1 MTFEFDSGFR
11 LQLPI
16 GLQLNLPIAGG
27 GAGGVADG
35 ERFSITVGG
44 TRLDFEFDNN
54 NNTVVTRPEG
64 IIRFTSLSS
73 KSQLADAIVAAINN
87 SLISGVSANKLDS
100 NDVFIAAPRGASIQT
115 VEAPAL
121 AQPAQTLGLRVP
133 AQGGGLG
140 GVVDGQSFSVSDG
153 ERVLFFEFDSDPIP
167 SVQPGNIRIVVNSS
181 NSSLEVAKS
190 IESAIKSSGL
200 KVSPSVLGNDIV
212 HVGLPTAGRIELINT
227 TLAVVGIARSVQDG
241 DTLIISRNN
250 GGTSTTFEFD
260 SNSSVGSGRIRVPF
274 TNAETQSEIGATLAT
289 AIRDAGIGL
298 NPKHFGNGSVVVGG
312 LVSDAISTSG
322 APTVAVIGSPGVQD
336 NTVLQILGTL
346 NLLVSSRGGSD
357 PALLDNSIFTITNRG
372 TTVRFEFDGNFS
384 GASSP
389 GNEVIRF
396 TTASTQSD
404 LVAAIVQAINAVTRL
419 GIVARPAGVGR
430 IDLGL
435 LPSSAVD
442 VLSTP
447 LSLERGLPKDGDFFT
462 IVDGTRS
469 VTFEFANSNV
479 NNTVNPGNIPIPL
492 SDVDSVNT
500 VYERMKSVLLASALG
515 LDSELVMSGAMV
527 QGLKLK
533 DTSKFV
539 YNIDNAGSLLITGVP
554 GGTIAIPYTPD
565 ASFTAAQMREAI
577 IRAIN
582 KAASDGLTSLSAKF
596 RGGSTLFVENA
607 TTIGAGVSSFFLRGV
622 QDVAGNFLKSNR
634 INNETQFKILM
645 PGVVLDYGDAPDPT
659 STTSGRYATLK
670 ENDGARHVVRAG
682 ELRLGSSVTSETDGK
697 PQPLG
702 DGDNDD
708 GVSFRFQRNDYGST
722 GSPIF
727 NKNVFTDVTVTMSA
741 PGVLNAW
748 IDFNADGDWADPGE
762 NVLQDELFD
771 SSALTRTFQIR
782 VPASA
787 PNLSGITQSF
797 ARFRAST
804 SGGLS
809 PLGLALDGEVED
821 YRVSLVPG
829 APPVGVNDTYT
840 ITEDSGS
847 LVANDPLDSDGAPFN
862 NGVLANDGNPDGRTL
877 TATILSN
884 PLFAKNF
891 VFRTDGTFDYTPL
904 DDFFGVD
911 TFVYLASDSI
921 FDSLTRSTVTI
932 TVRPVNDPPIA
943 GPLTFNINE
952 DTVLEILSSQIIAV
966 SSPGPA
972 NESSQILTIT
982 GVDST
987 SVAGGAVVFS
997 GGKITYTPVQDFSGI
1012 DRFTY
1017 RIRDNGLTGGV
1028 SDPLETVGTITIN
1041 VADKNDPPI
1050 TVSKTLTTAE
1060 GQSVDISIS
1069 STALLAGDLPGP
1081 ANEIAAG
1088 QTLTFTGVQPTSTQG
1103 GQVAI
1108 VGTKVVYTP
1117 PQYFNGTDTFFY
1129 IVTDNGFSG
1138 TVSDPQSAL
1147 GTVTVTVTP
1156 VNDSPMVV
1164 KPFGTVV
1171 LTEDQTPG
1179 KTLLLSEY
1187 FTDPDIATN
1196 GDSLTYRVVSNSNTS
1211 LIEPTFQSGQIVL
1224 LPKPD
1229 QNGSATIVIEAKDIA
1244 GLTVTNTLTVQVT
1257 AVADAP
1263 RLVNPLP
1270 DRTVAEDS
1278 APIVIQLSPDFF
1290 LDPDVIN
1297 GDVLTFTVA
1306 SSNTD
1311 IATAVVIGNTMTVS
1325 LKPNAVGNTT
1335 ISVTARDSSNASVSD
1350 SFVLTVTAVNDNP
1363 VAVNDSY
1370 VTPQGEIFRTT
1381 DPTGSATTTT
1391 NDNGVLA
1398 NDTDVEGNP
1407 LTAELTLAP
1416 TRGTVVVNANGTF
1429 VYTPGPTAIQG
1440 TTDTFK
1446 YRATDAFG
1454 GISNEAT
1461 VTITIGQ
1468 ALASRYQNPANRM
1481 DVNADSFVSALDVL
1495 IIINLINSKGSG
1507 WNGSTSGLPGPP
1519 DYVDVDGDKFV
1530 TPLDVLDLINFINA
1544 GGVRGSSEGE
1554 GEGSGNDAA
1563 FGWSM
1568 DVGRGLSG
1576 NQSVQPGSV
1585 GVDGLGGISFGMAT
1599 NSSRGARSLAV
1610 LEESS
1615 ASFFGLPTEDE
1626 DFDRLACDVIEND
1639 NRGSKDIV
1647 DQVFADLFND

>member
-1 MTFEFDSGFR
+1 
-11 LQLPI
+11 
-16 GLQLNLPIAGG
+16 
-27 GAGGVADG
+27 
-35 ERFSITVGG
+35 
-44 TRLDFEFDNN
+44 
-54 NNTVVTRPEG
+54 
-64 IIRFTSLSS
+64 
-73 KSQLADAIVAAINN
+73 
-87 SLISGVSANKLDS
+87 
-100 NDVFIAAPRGASIQT
+100 
-115 VEAPAL
+115 
-121 AQPAQTLGLRVP
+121 
-133 AQGGGLG
+133 
-140 GVVDGQSFSVSDG
+140 
-153 ERVLFFEFDSDPIP
+153 
-167 SVQPGNIRIVVNSS
+167 
-181 NSSLEVAKS
+181 
-190 IESAIKSSGL
+190 
-200 KVSPSVLGNDIV
+200 
-212 HVGLPTAGRIELINT
+212 
-227 TLAVVGIARSVQDG
+227 
-241 DTLIISRNN
+241 
-250 GGTSTTFEFD
+250 
-260 SNSSVGSGRIRVPF
+260 
-274 TNAETQSEIGATLAT
+274 
-289 AIRDAGIGL
+289 
-298 NPKHFGNGSVVVGG
+298 
-312 LVSDAISTSG
+312 
-322 APTVAVIGSPGVQD
+322 
-336 NTVLQILGTL
+336 
-346 NLLVSSRGGSD
+346 
-357 PALLDNSIFTITNRG
+357 
-372 TTVRFEFDGNFS
+372 
-384 GASSP
+384 
-389 GNEVIRF
+389 
-396 TTASTQSD
+396 
-404 LVAAIVQAINAVTRL
+404 
-419 GIVARPAGVGR
+419 
-430 IDLGL
+430 
-435 LPSSAVD
+435 
-442 VLSTP
+442 
-447 LSLERGLPKDGDFFT
+447 DGDFFT

-479 NNTVNPGNIPIPL
+479 NNTVGSGNVSIPF
-492 SDVDSVNT
+492 SDANT
-500 VYERMKSVLLASALG
+500 VEQVYGQLKSVLFASALR
-515 LDSELVMSGAMV
+515 LDSDLVMSGTMV

-539 YNIDNAGSLLITGVP
+539 YNIDNAGSLKISGVP

-577 IRAIN
+577 IRSIN

-607 TTIGAGVSSFFLRGV
+607 ITIGPGVSSFFLRGV

-659 STTSGRYATLK
+659 STTRGRYATLK

-682 ELRLGSSVTSETDGK
+682 ELRLGSSVSSETDGK

-702 DGDNDD
+702 DGDNGDD
-708 GVSFRFQRNDYGST
+708 GVSFRFQRNDYGSS

-809 PLGLALDGEVED
+809 PSGLALDGEVED
-821 YRVSLVPG
+821 YRISLVPG

-840 ITEDSGS
+840 IIEDSGT
-847 LVANDPLDSDGAPFN
+847 LIANDPLDSDGAPFN

-884 PLFAKNF
+884 PQFAKNF

-911 TFVYLASDSI
+911 RFVYLASVSI

-952 DTVLEILSSQIIAV
+952 DTVLEILSSQILAV
-966 SSPGPA
+966 SSAGPA
-972 NESSQILTIT
+972 NESTQTLTIT
-982 GVDST
+982 GVDTT
-987 SVAGGAVVFS
+987 SVAGGSVVFS
-997 GGKITYTPVQDFSGI
+997 GGKITYTPTKDFSGS

-1017 RIRDNGLTGGV
+1017 RIRDNGETGTV
-1028 SDPLETVGTITIN
+1028 PDPLETVGTITIN

-1050 TVSKTLTTAE
+1050 TVPKTLTTAE

-1069 STALLAGDLPGP
+1069 STDLLAGDLPGP

-1088 QTLTFTGVQPTSTQG
+1088 QTLTFTGVQPTSTKG

-1156 VNDSPMVV
+1156 VNDAPMVV

-1171 LTEDQTPG
+1171 MTEDQTPAR
-1179 KTLLLSEY
+1179 TLLLSEY
-1187 FTDPDIATN
+1187 FIDPDIATN
-1196 GDSLTYRVVSNSNTS
+1196 GDSLTYRVVSNTNTS
-1211 LIEPTFQSGQIVL
+1211 LIEPTFQSGQLVL

-1229 QNGSATIVIEAKDIA
+1229 QNGSATIVIEARDVA
-1244 GLTVTNTLTVQVT
+1244 GQTVTNTLTVQVT
-1257 AVADAP
+1257 AVPDAP
-1263 RLVNPLP
+1263 RLVSPLP

-1278 APIVIQLSPDFF
+1278 GPIVIQLSPDFF
-1290 LDPDVIN
+1290 FDPDVVN
-1297 GDVLTFTVA
+1297 GDVLSFTVA

-1311 IATAVVIGNTMTVS
+1311 VATVVAIGSTMTVS
-1325 LKPNAVGNTT
+1325 LKPNAFGTTT
-1335 ISVTARDSSNASVSD
+1335 ISVTARDISGASVSD
-1350 SFVLTVTAVNDNP
+1350 SFVLTVTPVNDNP

-1370 VTPQGEIFRTT
+1370 SMPQGEIFRTT
-1381 DPTGSATTTT
+1381 DPTGSSTTIA

-1398 NDTDVEGNP
+1398 NDTDVEGDL

-1429 VYTPGPTAIQG
+1429 VYTPGPTAVQG

-1446 YRATDAFG
+1446 YRAKDAFG

-1468 ALASRYQNPANRM
+1468 ALPSRYQNPANRM
-1481 DVNADSFVSALDVL
+1481 DVDADGFVSALDVL

-1530 TPLDVLDLINFINA
+1530 TPLDVRDLINVINA
-1544 GGVRGSSEGE
+1544 GGTSSSSGGE
-1554 GEGSGNDAA
+1554 GEGSSDDNA

-1576 NQSVQPGSV
+1576 NQALLPGAV
-1585 GVDGLGGISFGMAT
+1585 GDNGLGGNLFGMPM
-1599 NSSRGARSLAV
+1599 NSSRTTRSQAV

-1615 ASFFGLPTEDE
+1615 ASLFGLPTEDE
-1626 DFDRLACDVIEND
+1626 DFEKLACDVVGND
-1639 NRGSKDIV
+1639 NRGSQDIV